1 MSEKH
6 IGQIIADEIG
16 KSVNI
21 PEGLQKPVS
30 RLWTGEEKKEVAQ
43 PISEKEKEY
52 WNKVFSESQK
62 LELTEIQKRQM
73 FFTSYKSI
81 LKVGYE
87 ISEDVY
93 SKTLNED
100 HELRN
105 LILELINWYFDI
117 ESNIGGFII
126 SSAPGTGKTIIAKA
140 IRQFSYRC
148 SYLYNINKVFEFYDL
163 NRMIGKHNS
172 GEHQDFSFFQNE
184 NIIIDELS
192 ERINNVNNYGYKYSL
207 SEIFENRYNV
217 WQTSG
222 MKTLITTNIY
232 PYHSEEITSI
242 ESMVGERAWDRI
254 KQQYQIRLL
263 SGESKRVKR

>member
-6 IGQIIADEIG
+6 IGQIIAYEIG

-21 PEGLQKPVS
+21 PDGFKKPVS

-62 LELTEIQKRQM
+62 TELNQSQKQEM
-73 FFTSYKSI
+73 FFKYYKAL

-87 ISEDVY
+87 ISEEVY
-93 SKTLNED
+93 LKTLSED

-105 LILELINWYFDI
+105 LILELINWYYDKN
-117 ESNIGGFII
+117 SSVGGFIL

-140 IRQFSYRC
+140 FRHMSFVCDLHELNS
-148 SYLYNINKVFEFYDL
+148 LFEFYDL

-172 GEHQDFSFFQNE
+172 GEQQDFSFFQNQ

-222 MKTLITTNIY
+222 MKTIITTNIY
-232 PYHSEEITSI
+232 PYHTEEITSI

-263 SGESKRVKR
+263 SGESKRVKK